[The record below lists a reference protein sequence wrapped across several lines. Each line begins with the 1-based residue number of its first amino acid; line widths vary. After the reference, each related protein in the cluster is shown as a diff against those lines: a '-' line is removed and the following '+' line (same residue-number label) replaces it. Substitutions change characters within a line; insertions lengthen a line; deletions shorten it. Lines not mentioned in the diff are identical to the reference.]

1 MIRTVLDPVM
11 VSKLTSSPNVQINS
25 SLKGLTRRELQVLSH
40 MAHMAHMAQANS
52 NRSIAEA
59 LYIQSR
65 TVEHHI
71 SSILAKLGF
80 NANGELHGRVH
91 AVLTYL
97 DATGQLPLKRH
108 DPASQE
114 SEQALAS

>member
-1 MIRTVLDPVM
+1 MSRTVLDPVM

-25 SLKGLTRRELQVLSH
+25 SLKGLTRRELQILS
-40 MAHMAHMAQANS
+40 HMAQANS

-71 SSILAKLGF
+71 SSILAKLSF

-114 SEQALAS
+114 SEQALAA

>member
-1 MIRTVLDPVM
+1 
-11 VSKLTSSPNVQINS
+11 
-25 SLKGLTRRELQVLSH
+25 
-40 MAHMAHMAQANS
+40 MAQANS

-59 LYIQSR
+59 LYIQPR

-71 SSILAKLGF
+71 SSILAKIGF

-97 DATGQLPLKRH
+97 DATGQLPIKSH
-108 DPASQE
+108 DPAIQD
-114 SEQALAS
+114 SEQALAA